1 MRNRILFMLCFLFVG
16 ISAFAQVSISGKVID
31 NTGFELPGVN
41 VVVKG
46 TTVGT
51 MTLGDGTYTLQDV
64 PGGAKAVLE
73 FSYIG
78 FKPVEVVVGNQKVI
92 NVTMTED
99 SEQLEEVV
107 VVAYGTAKKKDLTG
121 SMSAIDT
128 KVLTAQSSA
137 STSKMLEGSV
147 PGLQVAATD
156 GQPGVDM
163 GIRVRGVSSAVGGSA
178 SALIVIDGVPAQN
191 ENPLSNLNSS
201 DIENITVLKDA
212 ASTALYGSRGANGV
226 VLVTT
231 KKGKSGQ
238 TRISFDA
245 RWGWNSVGNFNTSGM
260 TEASDYYE
268 YYWRSIYN
276 SYRYGVN
283 GTGMPGVDANGYPYT
298 NVNNPNYTHEQ
309 AAEFASQHLFNY
321 VAGAS
326 NSETNF
332 TRNGLGNWMAY
343 NVPGAIYTMEGSGA
357 KAAAT
362 MTGAYLVGLDGRINP
377 NAQYL
382 YGDGDRYEDVLLQTG
397 FRQQYDVSASGGT
410 DKVKY
415 YASLGYLDEPS
426 FVRASD
432 FSRYT
437 GRASVDA
444 ELFKWLKIGANV
456 GYTKSE
462 TNSMSTRWGRN
473 PGAATGNVMM
483 YVNATHPI
491 VSVWAREANADGS
504 IGGYVYD
511 KNGEKVEAGYA
522 NSTYSPLGQTEGNRT
537 AADVLY
543 DIDSNINENQVDLW
557 TSRVYADFSFLNDFK
572 FTINFSM
579 DQHHNR
585 LLKYRNSLSALGQ
598 GIGGIMINKYTR
610 TIINTQQLLSY
621 NKDFGKHHVDAMAG
635 HEYNDNDYEILT
647 WGSSD
652 ELIPNYI
659 SPGNFVRRYSNI
671 TTFSN
676 PSWSLS
682 NVRMESYLA
691 RANYIYDDKY
701 YLSGSLR
708 VDGSSKFAK
717 DKWGIFYSVGGGWR
731 FTSEEFMEGTKSW
744 LDNAKLRL
752 SYGVIGNQN
761 GIGNYGNH
769 TWSYGVS
776 TWNTASNGTGT
787 AKVYS
792 ISYGGL
798 VNEDLTWENVHTT
811 DVGLDFTV
819 LGGRLSGTFD
829 FYNSLT
835 TNSFFNE
842 PVSILAN
849 SGNSTRQRNTAKLR
863 NRGFEVDL
871 SATIINNQDWTWN
884 VGINGTHYRT
894 TLVEVPAST
903 IPAPNATDDLP
914 DGTWTANGEGW
925 SAAGTG
931 NASGIFYLRGEGRDW
946 YNLYLYKYAGVD
958 QESGLPMYWH
968 RVTYDDVNN
977 NGSGGRYAGKQ
988 IGEDVKTTVAADAS
1002 MYEMGSATP
1011 DWIGGL
1017 NTSLRYKDFDFQAVF
1032 AYQIGGKFLSVE
1044 YANGLYR
1051 SSYLSRGAQPQST
1064 DLIGNT
1070 WTPDNTGAYFPMQW
1084 ASNSSSNYYDGSTTG
1099 SWKYTD
1105 MSLFSASYLRM
1116 KNITLG
1122 YTLPKSLLNKAGI
1135 SKLRV
1140 YASADNLW
1148 YISAKKGVDPA
1159 MSMTGG
1165 LEVGQ
1170 YIYPTMR
1177 TVSLGLNLEF

>member
-16 ISAFAQVSISGKVID
+16 FSAFAQVSISGKVVD

-51 MTLGDGTYTLQDV
+51 MTLGDGTYVLSDV
-64 PGGAKAVLE
+64 PGGAKAVIE

-92 NVTMTED
+92 NVTMVED

-121 SMSAIDT
+121 SMSAIDS

-137 STSKMLEGSV
+137 SASKMLEGAA
-147 PGLQVAATD
+147 PGLKVASGD
-156 GQPGVDM
+156 GQPGQDM
-163 GIRVRGVSSAVGGSA
+163 GIRVRGTSSANGNSA

-191 ENPLSNLNSS
+191 TNPLSNMNSS
-201 DIENITVLKDA
+201 DIESITVLKDA

-283 GTGMPGVDANGYPYT
+283 GTGLPGTDANGYPYT
-298 NVNNPNYTHEQ
+298 NVHNPNYSHEQ

-321 VAGAS
+321 VAGAA

-332 TRNGLGNWMAY
+332 TRNGLGNYMAY
-343 NVPGAIYTMEGSGA
+343 NVPGAIYTPVGSGSTA
-357 KAAAT
+357 SAT
-362 MTGAYLVGLDGRINP
+362 MTGAYLVGTDGKINP

-382 YGDGDRYEDVLLQTG
+382 YTDEDTYANQLLRTG
-397 FRQQYDVSASGGT
+397 FRQQYDISASGGT

-426 FVRASD
+426 YVRSSD
-432 FSRYT
+432 FKRYT

-444 ELFKWLKIGANV
+444 ELYKWLKIGANV
-456 GYTKSE
+456 SYAHTI
-462 TNSMSTRWGRN
+462 TNSMSTRYGRN
-473 PGAATGNVMM
+473 PGAAQGNVML
-483 YVNATHPI
+483 YANGTHPI
-491 VSVWAREANADGS
+491 VSVWERVANADGS
-504 IGGYVYD
+504 IGGYALD
-511 KNGEKVEAGYA
+511 KNGDKIEAGFA
-522 NSTYSPLGQTEGNRT
+522 GETYSPLGTTEGNRV
-537 AADVLY
+537 ASDVLF
-543 DIDSNINENQVDLW
+543 DLDNNINERKVDLW
-557 TSRVYADFSFLNDFK
+557 TSRIYADFSFLNDFK
-572 FTINFSM
+572 FTINFSL
-579 DQHHNR
+579 DQHADR
-585 LLKYRNSLSALGQ
+585 YMRYLPSSSYV
-598 GIGGIMINKYTR
+598 GGATGGMELTKFVR
-610 TIINTQQLLSY
+610 TILNSQQLLSY
-621 NKDFGKHHVDAMAG
+621 NKDFGKHHVDALVG
-635 HEYNDNDYEILT
+635 HEYNDNSYDQLRYGT
-647 WGSSD
+647 AD
-652 ELIPNYI
+652 ELITGYL
-659 SPGNFVRRYSNI
+659 SPGNFVRRYSNVS
-671 TTFSN
+671 TLGS
-676 PSWSLS
+676 PAWSLGTI
-682 NVRMESYLA
+682 RMESYLA

-708 VDGSSKFAK
+708 ADGSSKFAK
-717 DKWGIFYSVGGGWR
+717 DKWGVFYSVGGGWR

-761 GIGNYGNH
+761 GAPDYGHH
-769 TWSYGVS
+769 TWSYGVGTWATS
-776 TWNTASNGTGT
+776 TNGTGT
-787 AKVYS
+787 AQTYS
-792 ISYGGL
+792 VSYGSL

-811 DVGLDFTV
+811 DVGVDFTMF
-819 LGGRLSGTFD
+819 GGRLSGTVD

-835 TNSFFNE
+835 TNSFYNE
-842 PVSILAN
+842 PVSYLAN
-849 SGNSTRQRNTAKLR
+849 GGTETRQRNSAKLR
-863 NRGFEVDL
+863 NRGFELDL
-871 SATIINNQDWTWN
+871 NATIINTKDWTWN
-884 VGINGTHYRT
+884 VGLNGTHYKT
-894 TLVEVPAST
+894 TLVSVPETT

-925 SAAGTG
+925 SGAGTG
-931 NASGIFYLRGEGRDW
+931 NASGVFYLRGEGRDW

-977 NGSGGRYAGKQ
+977 NASGGRYAGKQ
-988 IGEDVKTTVAADAS
+988 IGENVKTTVSADAS
-1002 MYEMGSATP
+1002 LYEMGSATP

-1017 NTSLRYKDFDFQAVF
+1017 TTSLRYKDFDLQAIF
-1032 AYQIGGKFLSVE
+1032 AYQIGGKFISVE

-1051 SSYLSRGAQPQST
+1051 SSYLARGGQPQST

-1070 WTPDNTGAYFPMQW
+1070 WTPENQDAFFPMQW
-1084 ASNSSSNYYDGSTTG
+1084 ASNSSSVYYDGATTG

-1116 KNITLG
+1116 KNLTLG
-1122 YTLPKSLLNKAGI
+1122 YTLPKSILNKI
-1135 SKLRV
+1135 NVSKLRV

-1148 YISAKKGVDPA
+1148 YISAKKGIDPA

-1165 LEVGQ
+1165 LEIGQ
-1170 YIYPTMR
+1170 YVYPTMR

>member
-16 ISAFAQVSISGKVID
+16 FSAFAQVSISGKVVD

-51 MTLGDGTYTLQDV
+51 MTLGDGTYVLSDV
-64 PGGAKAVLE
+64 PGGAKAVIE

-78 FKPVEVVVGNQKVI
+78 FKPIEVVVGNQKVI
-92 NVTMTED
+92 NVTMVED

-121 SMSAIDT
+121 SMSAIDS

-137 STSKMLEGSV
+137 SASKMLEGAA
-147 PGLQVAATD
+147 PGLKVASGD
-156 GQPGVDM
+156 GQPGQDM
-163 GIRVRGVSSAVGGSA
+163 GIRVRGTSSANGNSA

-191 ENPLSNLNSS
+191 TNPLSNMNSS
-201 DIENITVLKDA
+201 DIESITVLKDA

-238 TRISFDA
+238 TRISLDA

-283 GTGMPGVDANGYPYT
+283 GTGLPGTDANGYPYT
-298 NVNNPNYTHEQ
+298 NVHNPNYSHEQ

-321 VAGAS
+321 IAGAA

-332 TRNGLGNWMAY
+332 SRNGLGNYMAY
-343 NVPGAIYTMEGSGA
+343 NVPGAIYTPVGSGSTA
-357 KAAAT
+357 SAT
-362 MTGAYLVGLDGRINP
+362 MTGAYLVGTDGKINP

-382 YGDGDRYEDVLLQTG
+382 YTDEDTYANQLMRTG
-397 FRQQYDVSASGGT
+397 FRQQYDISASGGT

-426 FVRASD
+426 YVRSSD
-432 FSRYT
+432 FKRYT
-437 GRASVDA
+437 GRVSVDA
-444 ELFKWLKIGANV
+444 ELYKWLKIGANV
-456 GYTKSE
+456 SYAHTI
-462 TNSMSTRWGRN
+462 TNSMSTRYGRN
-473 PGAATGNVMM
+473 PGAAQGNVML
-483 YVNATHPI
+483 YANGTHPI
-491 VSVWAREANADGS
+491 VSVWAREKNPDGS
-504 IGGYVYD
+504 IGGYVLD
-511 KNGEKVEAGYA
+511 KNGNKVEAGFA
-522 NSTYSPLGQTEGNRT
+522 GETYSPLGTTEGNRV
-537 AADVLY
+537 ASDVLF
-543 DIDSNINENQVDLW
+543 DLDNNINERKVDLW
-557 TSRVYADFSFLNDFK
+557 TSRVYADFMFGDFK
-572 FTINFSM
+572 ATVNFSL
-579 DQHHNR
+579 DQHADR
-585 LLKYRNSLSALGQ
+585 YMRYLPSSSYV
-598 GIGGIMINKYTR
+598 GGAVGGMELTKFVR
-610 TIINTQQLLSY
+610 TILNSQQLLSY
-621 NKDFGKHHVDAMAG
+621 NKDFGKHHVDALVG
-635 HEYNDNDYEILT
+635 HEYNDNSYDQLKYGT
-647 WGSSD
+647 AD
-652 ELIPNYI
+652 EFITGYL
-659 SPGNFVRRYSNI
+659 SPANFVRRYSNVS
-671 TTFSN
+671 TLGS
-676 PSWSLS
+676 PGWSLGV
-682 NVRMESYLA
+682 NRMESYLA

-701 YLSGSLR
+701 YLSGSVR
-708 VDGSSKFAK
+708 ADGSSKFAK
-717 DKWGIFYSVGGGWR
+717 DKWGVFYSVGGGWR

-761 GIGNYGNH
+761 GAPEYGHH
-769 TWSYGVS
+769 TWSYSVGTWATS
-776 TWNTASNGTGT
+776 TNGTGT
-787 AKVYS
+787 AQTYS
-792 ISYGGL
+792 IGYGAL

-811 DVGLDFTV
+811 DVGVDFTMF
-819 LGGRLSGTFD
+819 GGRLSGTVD

-835 TNSFFNE
+835 TNSFYNE
-842 PVSILAN
+842 PVSYLAN
-849 SGNSTRQRNTAKLR
+849 GGTETRQRNSAKLR
-863 NRGFEVDL
+863 NRGFELDL
-871 SATIINNQDWTWN
+871 NATIINTKDWTWN

-894 TLVEVPAST
+894 VLVSVPETT

-925 SAAGTG
+925 SGAGTG
-931 NASGIFYLRGEGRDW
+931 NASGVFYLRGEGRDW

-958 QESGLPMYWH
+958 EKSGLPMYWH

-977 NGSGGRYAGKQ
+977 NASGGRYAGKQ
-988 IGEDVKTTVAADAS
+988 IGENVKTTVSADAS
-1002 MYEMGSATP
+1002 LYELGSATP

-1017 NTSLRYKDFDFQAVF
+1017 TTSLRYKDFDLQAIF
-1032 AYQIGGKFLSVE
+1032 AYQIGGKFISVE

-1051 SSYLSRGAQPQST
+1051 SSYLARGGQPQST

-1070 WTPDNTGAYFPMQW
+1070 WTPDNQDAFFPMQW
-1084 ASNSSSNYYDGSTTG
+1084 ASNSSSVYYDGATTG

-1116 KNITLG
+1116 KNLTLG
-1122 YTLPKSLLNKAGI
+1122 YTLPKSILNKI
-1135 SKLRV
+1135 NVSKLRV

-1148 YISAKKGVDPA
+1148 YISAKKGIDPA

-1165 LEVGQ
+1165 LEIGQ
-1170 YIYPTMR
+1170 YVYPTMR

>member
-16 ISAFAQVSISGKVID
+16 FSAFAQVSISGKVVD

-51 MTLGDGTYTLQDV
+51 MTLGDGTYVLSDV
-64 PGGAKAVLE
+64 PGGAKAVIE

-92 NVTMTED
+92 NVTMVED

-121 SMSAIDT
+121 SMSAIDS

-137 STSKMLEGSV
+137 SASKMLEGAA
-147 PGLQVAATD
+147 PGLKVASGD
-156 GQPGVDM
+156 GQPGQDM
-163 GIRVRGVSSAVGGSA
+163 GIRVRGTSSANGNSA

-191 ENPLSNLNSS
+191 TNPLSNMNSS
-201 DIENITVLKDA
+201 DIESITVLKDA

-238 TRISFDA
+238 TRIGFDA
-245 RWGWNSVGNFNTSGM
+245 RWGWNSVGAFNTSGM
-260 TEASDYYE
+260 KEASDYYE

-298 NVNNPNYTHEQ
+298 NVHNPNYSHEQ

-321 VAGAS
+321 IAGAA

-332 TRNGLGNWMAY
+332 SRNGLGNYMAY
-343 NVPGAIYTMEGSGA
+343 NVPGAIYTPVGSGSTA
-357 KAAAT
+357 SAT
-362 MTGAYLVGLDGRINP
+362 MTGAYLVGLDGKINP

-382 YGDGDRYEDVLLQTG
+382 YTDEDTYANQLMRTG
-397 FRQQYDVSASGGT
+397 FRQQYDISASGGT

-426 FVRASD
+426 YVRSSD
-432 FSRYT
+432 FKRYT
-437 GRASVDA
+437 GRVSVDA
-444 ELFKWLKIGANV
+444 ELYKWLKIGANV
-456 GYTKSE
+456 SYAHTI
-462 TNSMSTRWGRN
+462 TNSMSTRYGRN
-473 PGAATGNVMM
+473 PGAAQGNVML
-483 YVNATHPI
+483 YANGTHPI
-491 VSVWAREANADGS
+491 VSVWAREKNPDGS
-504 IGGYVYD
+504 IGGYVLD
-511 KNGEKVEAGYA
+511 KNGNKVEAGFA
-522 NSTYSPLGQTEGNRT
+522 GETYSPLGTTEGNRV
-537 AADVLY
+537 ASDVLF
-543 DIDSNINENQVDLW
+543 DLDNNINERKVDLW
-557 TSRVYADFSFLNDFK
+557 TSRVYADFMFGDFK
-572 FTINFSM
+572 ATVNFSL
-579 DQHHNR
+579 DQHADR
-585 LLKYRNSLSALGQ
+585 YMRYLPSSSYV
-598 GIGGIMINKYTR
+598 GGAVGGMELTKFVR
-610 TIINTQQLLSY
+610 TILNSQQLLSY
-621 NKDFGKHHVDAMAG
+621 NKDFGKHHVDALVG
-635 HEYNDNDYEILT
+635 HEYNDNSYDQLKYGT
-647 WGSSD
+647 AD
-652 ELIPNYI
+652 EFITGYL
-659 SPGNFVRRYSNI
+659 SPANFVRRYSNVS
-671 TTFSN
+671 TLGS
-676 PSWSLS
+676 PGWSLGV
-682 NVRMESYLA
+682 NRMESYLA

-701 YLSGSLR
+701 YLSGSVR
-708 VDGSSKFAK
+708 ADGSSKFAK
-717 DKWGIFYSVGGGWR
+717 DKWGVFYSVGGGWR

-761 GIGNYGNH
+761 GAPEYGHH
-769 TWSYGVS
+769 TWSYSVGTWATS
-776 TWNTASNGTGT
+776 TNGTGT
-787 AKVYS
+787 AQTYS
-792 ISYGGL
+792 IGYGAL

-811 DVGLDFTV
+811 DVGVDFTMF
-819 LGGRLSGTFD
+819 GGRLSGTVD

-835 TNSFFNE
+835 TNSFYNE
-842 PVSILAN
+842 PVSYLAN
-849 SGNSTRQRNTAKLR
+849 GGTETRQRNSAKLR
-863 NRGFEVDL
+863 NRGFELDL
-871 SATIINNQDWTWN
+871 NATIINTKDWTWN

-894 TLVEVPAST
+894 VLVSVPETT

-925 SAAGTG
+925 SGAGTG
-931 NASGIFYLRGEGRDW
+931 NASGVFYLRGEGRDW

-958 QESGLPMYWH
+958 EKSGLPMYWH

-977 NGSGGRYAGKQ
+977 NASGGRYAGKQ
-988 IGEDVKTTVAADAS
+988 IGENVKTTVSADAS
-1002 MYEMGSATP
+1002 LYELGSATP

-1017 NTSLRYKDFDFQAVF
+1017 TTSLRYKDFDLQAIF
-1032 AYQIGGKFLSVE
+1032 AYQIGGKFISVE

-1051 SSYLSRGAQPQST
+1051 SSYLARGGQPQST

-1070 WTPDNTGAYFPMQW
+1070 WTPDNQDAFFPMQW
-1084 ASNSSSNYYDGSTTG
+1084 ASNSSSVYYDGATTG

-1116 KNITLG
+1116 KNLTLG
-1122 YTLPKSLLNKAGI
+1122 YTLPKSILNKI
-1135 SKLRV
+1135 NVSKLRV

-1148 YISAKKGVDPA
+1148 YISAKKGIDPA

-1165 LEVGQ
+1165 LEIGQ
-1170 YIYPTMR
+1170 YVYPTMR